1 MKAPKFPSF
10 FKTTKNKQFELPVR
24 YYDERKE
31 RIQTAIDKANN
42 HQNGNLERGH
52 FANSWKKKSSV
63 GAESSSLRVIIITIF
78 LCLITY
84 WILKFKY

>member
-31 RIQTAIDKANN
+31 RIKTVLEKANN
-42 HQNGNLERGH
+42 QQDGNIERGY
-52 FANSWKKKSSV
+52 FANSWKKKSII
-63 GAESSSLRVIIITIF
+63 GGESSSFRVIIITLF

-84 WILKFKY
+84 WIFKF

>member
-10 FKTTKNKQFELPVR
+10 FKTTKNKQFELTVR

-42 HQNGNLERGH
+42 QQDGGLERGY
-52 FANSWKKKSSV
+52 FANSWKKKSTLGS
-63 GAESSSLRVIIITIF
+63 ESSSLRVITITII

-84 WILKFKY
+84 WILKF

>member
-10 FKTTKNKQFELPVR
+10 FKTTKNKQFELTVR

-31 RIQTAIDKANN
+31 RIQRAIDKANN
-42 HQNGNLERGH
+42 QQDGDLERGH
-52 FANSWKKKSSV
+52 FANSWKKKSTLGS
-63 GAESSSLRVIIITIF
+63 ESTSLRVITFTII

-84 WILKFKY
+84 WILKF

>member
-10 FKTTKNKQFELPVR
+10 FKTTKNKQFKLPVR
-24 YYDERKE
+24 YYDVRKE

-42 HQNGNLERGH
+42 QQNGNLERGH
-52 FANSWKKKSSV
+52 FANSWKKKSSK
-63 GAESSSLRVIIITIF
+63 GAESSSLRVITITIF

-84 WILKFKY
+84 WILKF

>member
-24 YYDERKE
+24 YYDARKE

-42 HQNGNLERGH
+42 QQDVNLERGY
-52 FANSWKKKSSV
+52 FANSWKKKSSI
-63 GAESSSLRVIIITIF
+63 GAESSSLRVITITIF

-84 WILKFKY
+84 WILKF

>member
-31 RIQTAIDKANN
+31 RIQTAINKANN
-42 HQNGNLERGH
+42 QQDGNLEKGH
-52 FANSWKKKSSV
+52 FANSWRKKSSLE
-63 GAESSSLRVIIITIF
+63 AESSSLRVITITIF

-84 WILKFKY
+84 CILKF

>member
-24 YYDERKE
+24 YYDARKE

-42 HQNGNLERGH
+42 QQNGNLERGH
-52 FANSWKKKSSV
+52 LANSWKKKSSI
-63 GAESSSLRVIIITIF
+63 GAEPSSLSVITITIF

-84 WILKFKY
+84 WILKF

>member
-24 YYDERKE
+24 YYNARKE
-31 RIQTAIDKANN
+31 RIQSAINKANN
-42 HQNGNLERGH
+42 EQDGNLERGH
-52 FANSWKKKSSV
+52 FTNSWKKKSSI
-63 GAESSSLRVIIITIF
+63 GTESSSLRVITITIF

-84 WILKFKY
+84 WILKF

>member
-1 MKAPKFPSF
+1 MKAPKFQSF

-24 YYDERKE
+24 YYDARKE

-42 HQNGNLERGH
+42 QQNGNLERGH
-52 FANSWKKKSSV
+52 FANSWKKKSSI
-63 GAESSSLRVIIITIF
+63 GAESSLLRVITITIF

-84 WILKFKY
+84 WILKF

>member
-31 RIQTAIDKANN
+31 RIQRALDKANN
-42 HQNGNLERGH
+42 QQDVNLERGH
-52 FANSWKKKSSV
+52 FSNSWKKKS
-63 GAESSSLRVIIITIF
+63 GIGGKSSSLRVITITFF

-84 WILKFKY
+84 WIFKF

>member
-24 YYDERKE
+24 YYDARKE

-42 HQNGNLERGH
+42 QQDVNLERGY
-52 FANSWKKKSSV
+52 FANSWKKKPSI
-63 GAESSSLRVIIITIF
+63 GAESSSLRVITITIF

-84 WILKFKY
+84 WILKF

>member
-31 RIQTAIDKANN
+31 RIQTALDKAYN
-42 HQNGNLERGH
+42 QKNGNLEGGH
-52 FANSWKKKSSV
+52 FANSWKKKSNI
-63 GAESSSLRVIIITIF
+63 GAESSSFRVIIITVF

-84 WILKFKY
+84 WILKF

>member
-24 YYDERKE
+24 YYEERKE
-31 RIQTAIDKANN
+31 RIQTTLDKANN
-42 HQNGNLERGH
+42 QQDGKIERGY
-52 FANSWKKKSSV
+52 FANSWKKKSII
-63 GAESSSLRVIIITIF
+63 GGESSLFRVIIITLF

-84 WILKFKY
+84 WIFKF

>member
-24 YYDERKE
+24 YYDARKE
-31 RIQTAIDKANN
+31 RIQTAIDKANYQ
-42 HQNGNLERGH
+42 QNGNFERGH
-52 FANSWKKKSSV
+52 FANSWKKKSSI
-63 GAESSSLRVIIITIF
+63 GAESSSLRVITITIF

-84 WILKFKY
+84 WILKF

>member
-31 RIQTAIDKANN
+31 RIQTVLEKANN
-42 HQNGNLERGH
+42 QQDGNLERG
-52 FANSWKKKSSV
+52 FFTNSWKKKSFTA
-63 GAESSSLRVIIITIF
+63 GESSSFRVIIITLF

-84 WILKFKY
+84 WIFKF

>member
-31 RIQTAIDKANN
+31 RIQTAIDKSNN
-42 HQNGNLERGH
+42 QQDGNLERGH
-52 FANSWKKKSSV
+52 FANSWKKKSTI
-63 GAESSSLRVIIITIF
+63 GGESSSLRVITITVF

-84 WILKFKY
+84 WILKF

>member
-42 HQNGNLERGH
+42 QQDGNLERGH
-52 FANSWKKKSSV
+52 FANSWKNKSTLGSK
-63 GAESSSLRVIIITIF
+63 SSSLRVITIIII

-84 WILKFKY
+84 WILKF

>member
-24 YYDERKE
+24 YYDARKE

-42 HQNGNLERGH
+42 QQNGNLERGH
-52 FANSWKKKSSV
+52 FANSWKKKSSIV
-63 GAESSSLRVIIITIF
+63 VESSLLRVITITIF

-84 WILKFKY
+84 WILKF

>member
-24 YYDERKE
+24 YYDDRKE

-42 HQNGNLERGH
+42 QQDGNLEKGH
-52 FANSWKKKSSV
+52 FANSWRKKSSL
-63 GAESSSLRVIIITIF
+63 GPESSSLRVITITIF
-78 LCLITY
+78 LCLISY
-84 WILKFKY
+84 WILKF

>member
-31 RIQTAIDKANN
+31 RIQTVLEKANN
-42 HQNGNLERGH
+42 QQDGNLERGY
-52 FANSWKKKSSV
+52 FANSWKKKSIIA
-63 GAESSSLRVIIITIF
+63 GESSSFRVIIITLF

-84 WILKFKY
+84 WIFKF

>member
-1 MKAPKFPSF
+1 MKVPKFPSF

-24 YYDERKE
+24 YYDARKE
-31 RIQTAIDKANN
+31 RIQTTIDKANN
-42 HQNGNLERGH
+42 QQNGNLERGH

-63 GAESSSLRVIIITIF
+63 GAESTSLRVITITIF

-84 WILKFKY
+84 WILKF

>member
-24 YYDERKE
+24 YYDERRE

-42 HQNGNLERGH
+42 QQDANFERGH
-52 FANSWKKKSSV
+52 FANMWKKKSNTGS
-63 GAESSSLRVIIITIF
+63 ESSSLRVFFITIF

-84 WILKFKY
+84 WILKF